1 MNIKYRPEID
11 GLRAIAVGV
20 VILYHAKIFFLG
32 NEIFKGGFLGVDI
45 FFVISGYLITS
56 ILDQE
61 ISSNKKISILSFYER
76 RIRRII
82 PALLFVLAS
91 STLFAWFF
99 LLPSGLVEYSKSLIS
114 SILFGSNFYFN
125 FIQQDYAAQDSLL
138 VPLLHTWSL
147 SVEEQFY
154 IIFPILLLLIL
165 KLNKKFIFFYLFPI
179 FIISLSFADYN
190 SKINIS
196 ETFYF
201 TYTRIWELLAG
212 SIVFYLEKKFK
223 KNYENIYLYNFFPLF
238 GLILILLSFFIFDD
252 KMHHPSL
259 LTLLP
264 VLGVSIILFFSNNN
278 LDLTTKFLSNRI
290 LVGCGLISYS
300 LYLWHYP
307 IFAFARITGIIQGS
321 LLIKFLIGLLIFS
334 LSILTF
340 FFIEKPTRNRKNS
353 FKFISLILLVSILIL
368 SIFNFAIIKNEGFKK
383 RFPDFIIKNIDTKKN
398 LNILKDKQGDV
409 CFNKI
414 DGCNF
419 NINSRNKVFLIGD
432 SHLGAISN
440 DLVLKLIS
448 ENYNVRSHILGN
460 CLFFPGFDK
469 FFRNAISNKCL
480 DSHFEKLKNDVLKE
494 KTSTVIILGRLPL
507 YLSKRYFD
515 NGEGG
520 IEGKEW
526 IHEYRSNGKYLN
538 LESSFTRNLNE
549 IAANG
554 NKIILIYPI
563 PEVGWN
569 VPNEIL
575 KRFIFEKKDF
585 IVDNYV
591 TTSYDT
597 FKKRTESSFKL
608 LDTIQGQKILRI
620 YPHELFCD
628 NLISDRCISHDDDEI
643 FYSDDDHL
651 SEIGAKMLNNLI
663 ISSVRK

>member
-1 MNIKYRPEID
+1 MFQYQ
-11 GLRAIAVGV
+11 
-20 VILYHAKIFFLG
+20 
-32 NEIFKGGFLGVDI
+32 
-45 FFVISGYLITS
+45 S
-56 ILDQE
+56 
-61 ISSNKKISILSFYER
+61 
-76 RIRRII
+76 RIYWI
-82 PALLFVLAS
+82 
-91 STLFAWFF
+91 
-99 LLPSGLVEYSKSLIS
+99 
-114 SILFGSNFYFN
+114 
-125 FIQQDYAAQDSLL
+125 
-138 VPLLHTWSL
+138 
-147 SVEEQFY
+147 
-154 IIFPILLLLIL
+154 
-165 KLNKKFIFFYLFPI
+165 
-179 FIISLSFADYN
+179 
-190 SKINIS
+190 
-196 ETFYF
+196 
-201 TYTRIWELLAG
+201 
-212 SIVFYLEKKFK
+212 
-223 KNYENIYLYNFFPLF
+223 
-238 GLILILLSFFIFDD
+238 
-252 KMHHPSL
+252 
-259 LTLLP
+259 
-264 VLGVSIILFFSNNN
+264 
-278 LDLTTKFLSNRI
+278 
-290 LVGCGLISYS
+290 
-300 LYLWHYP
+300 
-307 IFAFARITGIIQGS
+307 
-321 LLIKFLIGLLIFS
+321 
-334 LSILTF
+334 
-340 FFIEKPTRNRKNS
+340 
-353 FKFISLILLVSILIL
+353 LILLVSILIL